1 MGGWA
6 LDARIYWQV
15 KEIVFFLAGWR
26 YPFDN
31 NLLFF
36 FFFRPPSSIK
46 TEDGCGHGHG
56 HAHGQ
61 EAYIG
66 GGIGGDPC
74 FLMGG

>member
-15 KEIVFFLAGWR
+15 KGIVFFLAGWR

-36 FFFRPPSSIK
+36 FFFQDLPSQLDK
-46 TEDGCGHGHG
+46 D
-56 HAHGQ
+56 
-61 EAYIG
+61 
-66 GGIGGDPC
+66 
-74 FLMGG
+74 MGVGMGVAKRHT